1 MRICT
6 SVVCWELPIWDCQE
20 FGVRKCSLHPR
31 GQGAIFGVAGPGLS
45 IGTLPV
51 ADPAAQ
57 NPRGGPL
64 VCPLAP
70 TVEMLLYVPNVHSV

>member
-6 SVVCWELPIWDCQE
+6 SVACWELPIWDCQE

-31 GQGAIFGVAGPGLS
+31 GQGAIFGVAGPVSS
-45 IGTLPV
+45 ISASPV
-51 ADPAAQ
+51 ADPAAH

-64 VCPLAP
+64 ACLLPP
-70 TVEMLLYVPNVHSV
+70 TVEMLLYVPKIHSV